1 MDRLRI
7 SLHRRDH
14 MALSSRSHTRSLVA
28 ALAALLGCVVGA
40 NAAVAQVLIFESEL
54 DGELDDSQK
63 AELRDALV
71 GALDEAFEPDVRTE
85 EETRELLGDAAACA
99 DAECAAA
106 AGSLVSAHLGVQAYV
121 YAASEIYDMRVTL
134 YDLNTGEVLGEE
146 IYDCTFCPFDEARDG
161 FAFTAT
167 TVASRVEL
175 PATPSAG
182 PTQAVEVAVVE
193 PAAES
198 GSDEPEAEDEPPL
211 AEEEAPE
218 GEGNAESEAEAED
231 EQAAPEDE
239 AVEVVEVETVTPA
252 PAFLPGDVQLR
263 VDVQPESAEV
273 FINGLSIGRGSQTI
287 AVAPQRLTITAQ
299 AGGRVPLERA
309 ITVAPDD
316 SRLTVYADLAEVARG
331 RGNDASANPAA
342 FNQRSVG
349 GILVGT
355 GSALLIG
362 GVVAL
367 AMDGNSSCAE
377 GPISACASIYET
389 TAIGS
394 ALAVVGGIAAGTGIG
409 FFATAPSNDVAAMA
423 SPRPSRLAFAPR
435 RGGAVLTVGGRF

>member
-1 MDRLRI
+1 
-7 SLHRRDH
+7 
-14 MALSSRSHTRSLVA
+14 
-28 ALAALLGCVVGA
+28 
-40 NAAVAQVLIFESEL
+40 
-54 DGELDDSQK
+54 
-63 AELRDALV
+63 DALT

-85 EETRELLGDAAACA
+85 AETRELLGDAAACA

-106 AGSLVSAHLGVQAYV
+106 AGLIVSAHLGVQAYV

-167 TVASRVEL
+167 TVASRVAL
-175 PATPSAG
+175 PATRSSG
-182 PTQAVEVAVVE
+182 PTEPVSVAVVD
-193 PAAES
+193 PPAES
-198 GSDEPEAEDEPPL
+198 GNDQSDSSDEPPQ

-218 GEGNAESEAEAED
+218 GEGDAEAQ
-231 EQAAPEDE
+231 QADPEVDE
-239 AVEVVEVETVTPA
+239 AEVVEVEAVTPA

-273 FINGLSIGRGSQTI
+273 FVNGLSIGRGSQTI

-299 AGGRVPLERA
+299 AGGRVPMERA

-331 RGNDASANPAA
+331 RSNDASANPVA

-377 GPISACASIYET
+377 GPISACASVYET

-394 ALAVVGGIAAGTGIG
+394 ALAVVGGLAAGTGIG
-409 FFATAPSNDVAAMA
+409 FFATAPANDVAAMA
-423 SPRPSRLAFAPR
+423 SPRPSRIAFAPR

>member
-1 MDRLRI
+1 
-7 SLHRRDH
+7 
-14 MALSSRSHTRSLVA
+14 MALSSRSHTRFLVA
-28 ALAALLGCVVGA
+28 ALTALLGCVVGA
-40 NAAVAQVLIFESEL
+40 NAANAQVLIFESEL

-63 AELRDALV
+63 SQLRDALA
-71 GALDEAFEPDVRTE
+71 GALDEAFEPEVRTE
-85 EETRELLGDAAACA
+85 AETRELLGDVAACA

-106 AGSLVSAHLGVQAYV
+106 AGSIVSAHLGVQAYV

-167 TVASRVEL
+167 TVASRVAL

-182 PTQAVEVAVVE
+182 PTDAVEVAAVE
-193 PAAES
+193 PSAES
-198 GSDEPEAEDEPPL
+198 EDEPPV
-211 AEEEAPE
+211 AEEEATE
-218 GEGNAESEAEAED
+218 GEEVNPEAEAGA
-231 EQAAPEDE
+231 EQAEPEDD
-239 AVEVVEVETVTPA
+239 AGEVVEVETATPA

-299 AGGRVPLERA
+299 AGGRVPMERA

-331 RGNDASANPAA
+331 RSNDASANPVA

-362 GVVAL
+362 GVIAL

-409 FFATAPSNDVAAMA
+409 FFATAPSSDVAAMA

-435 RGGAVLTVGGRF
+435 RGGAVLTFGGRF